1 MGGDV
6 YRVHLYDNNYPGQTK
21 FLTIHKKEDTWSY
34 RTTTKPGEAEE
45 NYEGDANTHTL
56 EITPES
62 LRDASPFTCPF
73 CSDDVDSDSVGERH
87 HAALPKPQRM
97 TYVGFSMGGEGDR
110 LIIDAGGK
118 RAGVEL
124 SN

>member
-56 EITPES
+56 VITPES
-62 LRDASPFTCPF
+62 LRDATPFSCPF
-73 CSDDVDSDSVGERH
+73 CSDGDSTSEGERH
-87 HAALPKPQRM
+87 HAAHPLRPRPE
-97 TYVGFSMGGEGDR
+97 YVGFS
-110 LIIDAGGK
+110 
-118 RAGVEL
+118 
-124 SN
+124 